1 MKYFKHSFKFNKKGI
16 NFLSIISIIGFI
28 FGSIFLLIITNSD
41 KTLVK
46 EYISN
51 FIKTTNNIKYIP
63 ILINNLSSNLLFIL
77 IVWILGISII
87 GIPINIFYLF
97 FKSFTIGF
105 TLTSFILTYKFKG
118 LLLGFFYLIPHN
130 LINILTYIV
139 LTYYSINF
147 SFKLIYIIF
156 KKENINIKPVIN
168 RYFKILLF
176 SVIIIFITSLYESFI
191 LPNIFNKII
200 RILHI

>member
-28 FGSIFLLIITNSD
+28 FGSIFILIITNSD

-46 EYISN
+46 EYISSY
-51 FIKTTNNIKYIP
+51 IKSTNNIDYIP
-63 ILINNLSSNLLFIL
+63 ILFNNLSSNLLFIL

-97 FKSFTIGF
+97 FKNFTIGF
-105 TLTSFILTYKFKG
+105 TLTSFILTYKIKG

-130 LINILTYIV
+130 IINILTFIV
-139 LTYYSINF
+139 ITYYSINF

-156 KKENINIKPVIN
+156 KKESINIKPIIN
-168 RYFKILLF
+168 RYFKILIF
-176 SVIIIFITSLYESFI
+176 SIIIIILTSLYESFVI
-191 LPNIFNKII
+191 PNIFNNICKMLNI
-200 RILHI
+200 

>member
-28 FGSIFLLIITNSD
+28 FGSIFILIITNSD

-46 EYISN
+46 EYISSY
-51 FIKTTNNIKYIP
+51 IKSTNNIDYIP
-63 ILINNLSSNLLFIL
+63 ILFNNLSSNLLFIL

-97 FKSFTIGF
+97 FKNFTIGF
-105 TLTSFILTYKFKG
+105 TLTSFILTYKIKG

-130 LINILTYIV
+130 IINILTFIV
-139 LTYYSINF
+139 ITYYSINF

-156 KKENINIKPVIN
+156 KKESINIKPIIN
-168 RYFKILLF
+168 RYFKILIF
-176 SVIIIFITSLYESFI
+176 SIIIIILTSLYESFVI
-191 LPNIFNKII
+191 PNIFNKICKMLNI
-200 RILHI
+200 